1 VASGVGKLLYA
12 DKVTEERRRLGYARV
27 LVEIDID
34 SECPKEIFLW
44 RQNGDPIGI
53 GVEYP
58 WLPPKCSICAGF
70 GHAAYACSKK
80 EKKVWRPKAPVQK
93 KLGTVSL
100 ANKFDKTISKPLRT
114 TEKKSNNGVLR
125 LSNSFEAIGRLDMED
140 IDHDLPPPFLKFL
153 KRLCPLNLKEKPKCV
168 IMWSVW

>member
-1 VASGVGKLLYA
+1 
-12 DKVTEERRRLGYARV
+12 V

-34 SECPKEIFLW
+34 SECPKEIFLC

-58 WLPPKCSICAGF
+58 WLPHKCSICAGF

-80 EKKVWRPKAPVQK
+80 EKKVWRLKAPVQK
-93 KLGTVSL
+93 KLGAVSL

-140 IDHDLPPPFLKFL
+140 RPRSPTTFLEVF
-153 KRLCPLNLKEKPKCV
+153 EKALSSKAKGKAKMCD
-168 IMWSVW
+168 SVESLIGERGFSPSPVP